1 MMPSSPD
8 VRIAVRVNA
17 LRKRLE
23 TVRGAMLRS
32 SADSIEQSIPGLAE
46 AADALAILSQE
57 ISSDP
62 PAPGPAREKL
72 LLEVSGLRADLSR
85 LAALAAQGLEF
96 CRKWSYVIQ
105 SAAGY
110 LPSGE
115 AAPAP
120 ESATILVRG

>member
-1 MMPSSPD
+1 MRSNPD
-8 VRIAVRVNA
+8 VRIKA

-23 TVRGAMLRS
+23 TVRGAMLQS

-46 AADALAILSQE
+46 AVDALAILSQE

-85 LAALAAQGLEF
+85 LAALSTQGLEF
-96 CRKWSYVIQ
+96 CRKWSNIIQ

-110 LPSGE
+110 LPNGE
-115 AAPAP
+115 AAPAQA
-120 ESATILVRG
+120 STTILVQG